1 MISHQSFLLIAGL
14 VLPILAYR
22 GQLDFGLPHP
32 GYRHSRPHLHDLGRL
47 PLSDLGRHP
56 DLGRLPHPDLLRPS
70 HAEFSPRSV
79 DSLLYQLERRD
90 QIRYW
95 QFLDLVPNYLSTNW
109 CTHSTHMIESR
120 HQYTILF
127 HLKEI
132 SSRVFRTK
140 LIRGEICVAKFN
152 GASAG
157 LSIEIEIFI
166 RSFHIYISKVKEKT
180 NDTTNIFIQL
190 RLMPFQL
197 TVSLVIK

>member
-1 MISHQSFLLIAGL
+1 MISHQSFLLIASL

-56 DLGRLPHPDLLRPS
+56 DLGRLPHPDLLRPG

-95 QFLDLVPNYLSTNW
+95 QFLDLRFGVPICLNQDTNL
-109 CTHSTHMIESR
+109 
-120 HQYTILF
+120 QYFFLKRNLCLERLF
-127 HLKEI
+127 TW
-132 SSRVFRTK
+132 V
-140 LIRGEICVAKFN
+140 
-152 GASAG
+152 
-157 LSIEIEIFI
+157 
-166 RSFHIYISKVKEKT
+166 
-180 NDTTNIFIQL
+180 
-190 RLMPFQL
+190 
-197 TVSLVIK
+197 